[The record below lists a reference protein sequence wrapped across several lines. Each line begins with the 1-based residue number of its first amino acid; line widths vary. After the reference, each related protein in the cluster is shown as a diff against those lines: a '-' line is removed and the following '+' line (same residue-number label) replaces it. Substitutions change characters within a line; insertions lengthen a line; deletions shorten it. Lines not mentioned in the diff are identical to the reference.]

1 MGILWGMT
9 LQQHVMGLV
18 PLGFTSNPLGKR
30 GYHGVPYLKR
40 QTQGAVGVVDS
51 SSGEL
56 VTQKA
61 DGFV

>member
-1 MGILWGMT
+1 MLWDFVGYDSPT
-9 LQQHVMGLV
+9 TCD
-18 PLGFTSNPLGKR
+18 GFGPSGKR